1 MIMKDSTFDKG
12 FWKSFGWFLLIAALI
27 CSLPWVLAKHSWID
41 FTNTGEIGDTI
52 GGIMGPF
59 IAISA
64 AGLTFIAFWVQ
75 YKANIQ
81 QRHDILT
88 ERFEKKIFEMLH
100 IQQEITNN
108 LVVENSVNQI
118 IIRKQGRDVFEYVY
132 KEMKSKY
139 TFKDCSKEC
148 TLKRA
153 LQIDDDMKLNMP
165 VLKQLW
171 FLDHYFRYLYR
182 IFKSIEEAELISE
195 VKKKEYASIVRA
207 TLSAYELVMIYYNG
221 FSHPR
226 FKKLIEKYAILNNL
240 QWNLL
245 ADYDDRVDVYE
256 EIWKEAKA
264 NHETSG
270 SWSKEYK
277 KSAFVS

>member
-1 MIMKDSTFDKG
+1 M
-12 FWKSFGWFLLIAALI
+12 
-27 CSLPWVLAKHSWID
+27 
-41 FTNTGEIGDTI
+41 
-52 GGIMGPF
+52 
-59 IAISA
+59 
-64 AGLTFIAFWVQ
+64 
-75 YKANIQ
+75 
-81 QRHDILT
+81 
-88 ERFEKKIFEMLH
+88 
-100 IQQEITNN
+100 
-108 LVVENSVNQI
+108 
-118 IIRKQGRDVFEYVY
+118 
-132 KEMKSKY
+132 
-139 TFKDCSKEC
+139 
-148 TLKRA
+148 
-153 LQIDDDMKLNMP
+153 
-165 VLKQLW
+165 
-171 FLDHYFRYLYR
+171 
-182 IFKSIEEAELISE
+182 
-195 VKKKEYASIVRA
+195 RA